1 MRMTVEADV
10 DGDEVLENM
19 SIEDIADH
27 LESRRKG
34 GDMQALSLLLEQVY
48 YEFARRGDAPKV
60 LSDYIYAVLGRI
72 L

>member
-19 SIEDIADH
+19 SIENIAQH
-27 LESRRKG
+27 LEDRRKG
-34 GDMQALSLLLEQVY
+34 GDAESPHILLRRVY
-48 YEFARRGDAPKV
+48 EEFARRGDAPEV
-60 LSDYIYAVLGRI
+60 LREYIYQVLGRI